1 MSPSVDRGEWGQ
13 LEAELTAQVAGT
25 VSFDAGTRALH
36 TADAS
41 NYPQVRNHRN
51 AQLVPRSVD
60 DVIAAVGP
68 EAVRASNRSR
78 PHHHEL

>member
-1 MSPSVDRGEWGQ
+1 MSPPADRGEWGQ

-41 NYPQVRNHRN
+41 NYPQVPIGVV
-51 AQLVPRSVD
+51 VPRSVD